1 MILKNKKIKNSFR
14 ITGNFYFKDKE
25 IFEKCYDKSKNKL
38 INGEI
43 YIDSMIYHA
52 VKMNLK
58 VSVLIDDAYINMGTP
73 KLLKE
78 FNYWNKYFNE

>member
-1 MILKNKKIKNSFR
+1 MLLCVCLVFVFVFTVFSYWILD
-14 ITGNFYFKDKE
+14 NFF
-25 IFEKCYDKSKNKL
+25 KL

-43 YIDSMIYHA
+43 YIDSMIYYA
-52 VKMNLK
+52 VRMNLK
-58 VSVLIDDAYINMGTP
+58 VSAIIDDTYVNMGTP